1 MNIASWVKLFDGNGA
16 KSESADVTHHDKT
29 TTTTTS
35 SRRSKRKRT
44 TLERKTLSKEE
55 MEMAFSE
62 SKSKKKKQKRQ
73 VLNMPWFPDVGKG
86 KKRRKGVAWLKD
98 ARSLREEIEAL
109 RRYVTPTRSETRVH
123 RTVLRAIQCL
133 ARTFMIGETKVE
145 MYGSNAAGVGTF
157 FSDVD
162 LSVKPLSSSSGETKT
177 ILRRLAD
184 LLRATKWTHRVDVRL
199 KATIPIL
206 HIWLASDPKH
216 TNTDKTGCLEVDVS
230 LLKSDG
236 ISAGSGNNGNCS
248 IESGTDFVRQTCRKF
263 SNIFIPLVLFVK
275 TMLWQL
281 CLDVPYT
288 GGLSSFKLYVMV
300 ATHLIEER
308 RKNRSLKRLDVLLIS
323 FLNHYGVNARRNLQR
338 NTILKVPFTTTKS
351 VVRFQN
357 VRRLS
362 RIIAAFKVAHQR
374 LVTHQNIEH
383 VLHIDQLTCRRE
395 VAKRSGAYATAELE
409 SFLSIYDDE

>member
-1 MNIASWVKLFDGNGA
+1 MNIASWVKLFDDKG
-16 KSESADVTHHDKT
+16 SESVDVSHETVVE
-29 TTTTTS
+29 S
-35 SRRSKRKRT
+35 SRTNKRKRT
-44 TLERKTLSKEE
+44 KGSERKTLSKEE

-62 SKSKKKKQKRQ
+62 SKSKRKKQKRQ
-73 VLNMPWFPDVGKG
+73 ILLNMPWFPDVGKG
-86 KKRRKGVAWLKD
+86 KKKSHAWLEG
-98 ARSLREEIEAL
+98 ACSLREEIEAL
-109 RRYVTPTRSETRVH
+109 RRYVMPTRSEVRIH

-133 ARTFMIGETKVE
+133 ARTFIIGKTKVE

-162 LSVKPLSSSSGETKT
+162 LSLKPLSPSSGDTNP

-184 LLRATKWTHRVDVRL
+184 LLRATKWTHRVDLRL

-206 HIWLASDPKH
+206 HIWLVSDPKGG
-216 TNTDKTGCLEVDVS
+216 TEKKMGCLEVDVS

-236 ISAGSGNNGNCS
+236 VSAGKSKNGNCS
-248 IESGTDFVRQTCRKF
+248 IECGTNFVRQSCRKF
-263 SNIFIPLVLFVK
+263 PNLFIPLVLFVK

-281 CLDVPYT
+281 GLDVPYS

-308 RKNRSLKRLDVLLIS
+308 RKNRSIKRLDVLLLS

-338 NTILKVPFTTTKS
+338 NTVLKVPYVSALSMS

-362 RIIAAFKVAHQR
+362 RIIAAFKVAHHR
-374 LVTHQNIEH
+374 LVTHQKLEH

-395 VAKRSGAYATAELE
+395 SAKRNIIHATAELE
-409 SFLSIYDDE
+409 SFLSIYEEG

>member
-1 MNIASWVKLFDGNGA
+1 MNIASWVKLFDGYEA
-16 KSESADVTHHDKT
+16 KSESVDHGK
-29 TTTTTS
+29 TTTTS

-44 TLERKTLSKEE
+44 VERKTLSKEE

-62 SKSKKKKQKRQ
+62 SKSKRKKQKRQ
-73 VLNMPWFPDVGKG
+73 VLNMPWFPDMG

-109 RRYVTPTRSETRVH
+109 RRYVTPTRSETRIH

-133 ARTFMIGETKVE
+133 ARTFLIGETKVE

-162 LSVKPLSSSSGETKT
+162 LSLKPLSLSSGETNT

-184 LLRATKWTHRVDVRL
+184 LLRATKWTHRVDLRL

-206 HIWLASDPKH
+206 HIWLASDHKD
-216 TNTDKTGCLEVDVS
+216 TTIDKTGCLEVDVS

-236 ISAGSGNNGNCS
+236 VSAGSSNSGGNCS

-263 SNIFIPLVLFVK
+263 SNLFIPLVMFVK

-323 FLNHYGVNARRNLQR
+323 FLNHYGVNARRTLQR
-338 NTILKVPFTTTKS
+338 NTVLKVPFTKS

-395 VAKRSGAYATAELE
+395 VAKRSGAYATTELE
-409 SFLSIYDDE
+409 SFLSIYDE